1 MELPSYDI
9 RVETLNNF
17 NVYTFTARQDVF
29 LPVHIPALLKIV
41 LGDDGS
47 NGNEKTVIRIKF
59 ADEPWFT
66 IKGLKSSCIR
76 FKGFLEGEDPD
87 DDDDYDDDDVG
98 DMSPLYRFAQVQI
111 SVKS

>member
-1 MELPSYDI
+1 MEIPSFDI
-9 RVETLNNF
+9 SVETLNNF

-29 LPVHIPALLKIV
+29 LPVHIPALLNIV
-41 LGDDGS
+41 LGRGDGD
-47 NGNEKTVIRIKF
+47 GNEKTVIRIKL

-87 DDDDYDDDDVG
+87 ADDDEDDDDKLL
-98 DMSPLYRFAQVQI
+98 PLYRFAQVQL
-111 SVKS
+111 SVK